1 MVDDN
6 NFDPVA
12 AGLEANRKEAEPCT
26 IVIFGA
32 SGDLTARK
40 LIPALYHLYVEG
52 QMPESFRVL
61 GFARRE
67 KTDESWRAEM
77 REGLEKYSRSQAVD
91 EVQWAQFAANLGY
104 HRGDLTDPAAYTGM
118 AERLKGYD
126 DPQLSNNL
134 VFYLAISPS
143 LFGEV
148 VDHLHEAKLLE
159 RAEEEDEFWQRVVVE
174 KPFGHDLESAHV
186 LNNHLLR
193 HARERQI
200 FRIDHYLG
208 KETVQNIMMF
218 RFSNAIFEQLWNRET
233 IEHIQ
238 ITVSEDIGVGSR
250 GGYFEEAGTMRDMM
264 QNHLLQILSL
274 VAMEPPPTLAAE
286 DVRNEKVKAL
296 KSIRAMTPENVAK
309 QVVRG
314 QYFAGTVNGDN
325 RAGYRQED
333 RVNPES
339 NVETYVA
346 LKLFI
351 DNWRWSGVPFYLR
364 TGKNLPMRASEV
376 RVQFRPTP
384 NVLFAAWLPFFPR
397 PSCRWIRRL
406 PCPVG
411 RPDSTIAWHP
421 GATVGSPRRGLVW
434 HPVLWAVLDHRPWL
448 GRRRQSVGRSRR
460 GLVVRL
466 FRRPGPPR
474 PFVGPGWRLAER
486 PRRQLRPR
494 GCQFVRL
501 VGPPD
506 RPRLAWP
513 WRRLA
518 MIRPWQMCRL
528 ERPAERLPSCPLPPL
543 EFFVPHHSTR
553 PSWFPVPSRA
563 VGFPPYRERRQ
574 PVALDLRGAEGWRVM
589 VVSGPQRVVPEPRQN
604 PQGPAGNFPRWLRR
618 CSAVPP
624 AFAGCS

>member
-12 AGLEANRKEAEPCT
+12 AGLEANRKAAEPCT

-384 NVLFAAWLPFFPR
+384 NVLFAAQGNLDLMPNALTIRLQPDEGISLRFNGKVPGNSISAR
-397 PSCRWIRRL
+397 PVRMHFGYDTEFGAYTPEAYERLLLEAMAGDATLFIRRDE
-406 PCPVG
+406 VE
-411 RPDSTIAWHP
+411 TAWKIVDDIRAAWGDEP
-421 GATVGSPRRGLVW
+421 LANREFYAAGSWGPEAADELLAKDGYTW
-434 HPVLWAVLDHRPWL
+434 HDP
-448 GRRRQSVGRSRR
+448 Q
-460 GLVVRL
+460 
-466 FRRPGPPR
+466 
-474 PFVGPGWRLAER
+474 
-486 PRRQLRPR
+486 
-494 GCQFVRL
+494 
-501 VGPPD
+501 
-506 RPRLAWP
+506 
-513 WRRLA
+513 
-518 MIRPWQMCRL
+518 
-528 ERPAERLPSCPLPPL
+528 PAK
-543 EFFVPHHSTR
+543 
-553 PSWFPVPSRA
+553 
-563 VGFPPYRERRQ
+563 
-574 PVALDLRGAEGWRVM
+574 
-589 VVSGPQRVVPEPRQN
+589 
-604 PQGPAGNFPRWLRR
+604 
-618 CSAVPP
+618 
-624 AFAGCS
+624 